1 MFYNNGYNG
10 YGYFGPNYAVYQNIV
25 NGTTPKPIEV
35 NIDIPEGMMKITPVD
50 DPNTSGPSETL
61 NFDKAILP
69 DQPKDEISANQEVI
83 NPDFSNFIGCS
94 GVVNDITEKFGIC
107 PVEDPTTVKVEPKMD
122 PVPVQS
128 SLINN
133 PTESFLPTR
142 KVNNWFSRMI
152 DQRGEDFLNGNK
164 MSIDEVSRNADR
176 IIDEMIA
183 GKVDYSKYGKYII
196 NHVVIDTLIDFCA
209 NKINLNSA
217 NLYTQNYFYS
227 DYLNRMQ
234 FATSD
239 NERFILL
246 STTDNMIRNIV
257 RSMSMC
263 ERDIAI
269 YSILYNKFKAVKN
282 TGNALLL
289 INLTN
294 ELNNYRKL
302 YKK

>member
-1 MFYNNGYNG
+1 MYYNG

-25 NGTTPKPIEV
+25 NGTVPKPIEV

-50 DPNTSGPSETL
+50 DPNTAGPSETL
-61 NFDKAILP
+61 DFNKAILP
-69 DQPKDEISANQEVI
+69 DNPKDNDVNQEVI
-83 NPDFSNFIGCS
+83 NPDFSNLIG
-94 GVVNDITEKFGIC
+94 GTRVANEITEKFGIC
-107 PVEDPTTVKVEPKMD
+107 PVENPEAVNVNPKMD
-122 PVPVQS
+122 IVPANPP
-128 SLINN
+128 LINN
-133 PTESFLPTR
+133 PMEGLLPTR

-152 DQRGEDFLNGNK
+152 EQRGEDFLNGNK

-183 GKVDYSKYGKYII
+183 GKVDYSKYGKYIV

-234 FATSD
+234 FANDT
-239 NERFILL
+239 ERFIIL
-246 STTDNMIRNIV
+246 STTDNMVRNIV

-269 YSILYNKFKAVKN
+269 YSILYSKFKAVKN

-289 INLTN
+289 INLTS